1 MPTATP
7 FTALGAGNG
16 FPFCP
21 VKRNVSVYDYWV
33 TLGGYKK
40 TDTGGPTQ
48 AQVDLSLK
56 NAMQLFWN
64 LDGWTGLLYFGA
76 VIGGNPPDA
85 PNASYEITSLS
96 MKNGDWTVSGDRY
109 YATKLDG
116 TIEFDEPDFDPKD
129 RVCYKSFKAIKYV
142 AANAPSGISLG
153 GYPFRMYNGDT
164 SDEDNFVGYG
174 WYELMGASLSYQYY
188 FLYFSSYQDGTPA
201 SSTNDWED
209 ISYVE
214 IPTNI
219 EGITIPAVGHIESYY
234 FGAGGIPY
242 DFDVY
247 SWGSLQFEQSNPNEC
262 AFKIDSLDFYTYP

>member
-7 FTALGAGNG
+7 FTALGRGNG
-16 FPFCP
+16 FSFCP
-21 VKRNVSVYDYWV
+21 NKVDVSGYDYWV

-40 TDTGGPTQ
+40 TDTGDPTQ

-64 LDGWTGLLYFGA
+64 LDGWTGLLSFAGDGDPYR
-76 VIGGNPPDA
+76 
-85 PNASYEITSLS
+85 EITSLS
-96 MKNGDWTVSGDRY
+96 MKNGDWTVVNDRY
-109 YATKLDG
+109 YANKLDG
-116 TIEFDEPDFDPKD
+116 TQVDEPDFDPKD
-129 RVCYKSFKAIKYV
+129 RVCYKSFEVEKMVEDPI
-142 AANAPSGISLG
+142 SGIFLG
-153 GYPFRMYNGDT
+153 GTPVRMYNGDP

-174 WYELMGASLSYQYY
+174 FDEIISASLSYGYY
-188 FLYFSSYQDGTPA
+188 YVYFSSYQDGTPA

-234 FGAGGIPY
+234 FGAGGIPD
-242 DFDVY
+242 DFDIY

-262 AFKIDSLDFYTYP
+262 AFKIDSLDFYTYS

>member
-7 FTALGAGNG
+7 FTALGRGNG
-16 FPFCP
+16 FSFCP
-21 VKRNVSVYDYWV
+21 NKVDVSGYDYWV

-40 TDTGGPTQ
+40 TDTGDPTQ
-48 AQVDLSLK
+48 AQVNLSLK

-64 LDGWTGLLYFGA
+64 LDGWTGLLSFAGA
-76 VIGGNPPDA
+76 SDP
-85 PNASYEITSLS
+85 YREITSLS
-96 MKNGDWTVSGDRY
+96 MKNGDYYTY
-109 YATKLDG
+109 YANELDG
-116 TIEFDEPDFDPKD
+116 TQVNEPDFDPKD
-129 RVCYKSFKAIKYV
+129 RVCYKSFEVEKMVEDPI
-142 AANAPSGISLG
+142 SGIFLG
-153 GYPFRMYNGDT
+153 GAPVRMYNGDT

-174 WYELMGASLSYQYY
+174 FDQIISASLSYQYY

-234 FGAGGIPY
+234 FGAGGIPD
-242 DFDVY
+242 DFDIY

-262 AFKIDSLDFYTYP
+262 AFKIDSLDFYTYS

>member
-7 FTALGAGNG
+7 FTALGRGNG
-16 FPFCP
+16 FSFCP
-21 VKRNVSVYDYWV
+21 NKVDVSGYDYWV

-40 TDTGGPTQ
+40 TDTGDPTQ

-64 LDGWTGLLYFGA
+64 LDGWTGLLSFAGA
-76 VIGGNPPDA
+76 SDP
-85 PNASYEITSLS
+85 YREITSLS
-96 MKNGDWTVSGDRY
+96 MKNGDY
-109 YATKLDG
+109 YTFYANELDG
-116 TIEFDEPDFDPKD
+116 TQVNEPDFDPKD
-129 RVCYKSFKAIKYV
+129 RVCYKSFEVEKMVEDPI
-142 AANAPSGISLG
+142 SGIFLG
-153 GYPFRMYNGDT
+153 GTPVRMYNGDP

-174 WYELMGASLSYQYY
+174 FDEIISASLSYQYY

-234 FGAGGIPY
+234 FGAGGIPD
-242 DFDVY
+242 DFDIY

-262 AFKIDSLDFYTYP
+262 AFKIDSLDFYTYS